1 MSTGLSEFPQRII
14 FQPHFNKGKLKAFK
28 TPNRNYS
35 TVTLFARFLG

>member
-1 MSTGLSEFPQRII
+1 MSTGLSEFPQRIM